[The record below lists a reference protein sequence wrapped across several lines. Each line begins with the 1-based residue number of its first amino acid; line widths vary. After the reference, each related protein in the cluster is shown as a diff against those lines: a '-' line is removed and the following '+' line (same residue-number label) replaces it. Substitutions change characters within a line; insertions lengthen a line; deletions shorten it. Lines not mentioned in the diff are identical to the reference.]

1 MKKNYISIVIGL
13 LAIGGGFT
21 AAHLKEWSIN
31 NIANSTTCA
40 NIFMSSAEANRKLKL
55 EKRLITEEQIKKMN
69 QKFAEDLELSDYEL
83 LYYDNF
89 LRSCKSAIK
98 NKSRH
103 GFYETAILY
112 SIISLIGLNIARAL
126 KE

>member
-1 MKKNYISIVIGL
+1 MKKKYINAIIGL

-31 NIANSTTCA
+31 NIANSTTCTDILLSKEVA
-40 NIFMSSAEANRKLKL
+40 NKKLRL
-55 EKRLITEEQIKKMN
+55 EKRLITEEQIEKMN
-69 QKFAEDLELSDYEL
+69 QQFAKDLELSDYEL
-83 LYYDNF
+83 MYYDNF
-89 LRSCKSAIK
+89 QRSCQSAIK
-98 NKSRH
+98 KEAKD
-103 GFYETAILY
+103 GFYETAIMY